1 MKRAGQVVLFRFPQ
15 TDLQEGKLRPA
26 LLLGKL
32 PGEGFAGSR
41 ISEALTRRRRRG
53 RSLQSCLL
61 RDVRCR
67 PCCMLWVGADVNSAA
82 MKTHRGLIAAFGEHL
97 VKTARLTADL
107 GKALNQVER
116 IRLLADYTGEEVDA
130 DRR

>member
-53 RSLQSCLL
+53 RSLRSCLL

-67 PCCMLWVGADVNSAA
+67 PCC
-82 MKTHRGLIAAFGEHL
+82 I
-97 VKTARLTADL
+97 ADL